1 MDNEIKLQTRK
12 KFIGTSISAAA
23 LLTAFKFFILGK
35 KKKSSVIKML
45 TQDGTLVEVN
55 VAALPIE
62 KKKITNKEMQ
72 SWIKPKEV

>member
-1 MDNEIKLQTRK
+1 MENETKQTRK
-12 KFIGTSISAAA
+12 KFIGASISAAA
-23 LLTAFKFFILGK
+23 LLTAFKFFIPGK
-35 KKKSSVIKML
+35 KKQSSVVKML

-55 VAALPIE
+55 VAALPRK